1 MKPGRRSRVFG
12 DTHASTTDPDS
23 RLYRKGAGKEAKLW
37 YMGHVLMEN
46 RNGLAVDTRLT
57 LATGTAER
65 EAAMEMIEGVA
76 GSNRITVAGNKGYD
90 QWEFVEHLRAHG
102 ATPHVA

>member
-1 MKPGRRSRVFG
+1 
-12 DTHASTTDPDS
+12 
-23 RLYRKGAGKEAKLW
+23 
-37 YMGHVLMEN
+37 MGHVLMEN